1 MEEKSN
7 ASVNK
12 RLYKLLIIILRYTP
26 VVLSINDILHSI
38 LSYYNINCYILSC
51 LGGVSLAF
59 LGILYIISYVFRFC
73 YLYRIPLYFVTL
85 TNLIALYDLYVGI
98 NIGDLQMLRV
108 YLVLFGISMISFIY
122 LKVKKKCWS
131 LNKNFVTEIHESKFE
146 HLSDCAEQ
154 IVKHGKKLMHCLSEL
169 ESKSGEH
176 YMERYGKRRRGGM
189 RDSDYDDEDYPRY
202 YWYESSFGYV
212 WRYAKVY
219 A

>member
-1 MEEKSN
+1 MGRKKPNVPRAGVKRGGKSN

-122 LKVKKKCWS
+122 LKVKRNVEVY
-131 LNKNFVTEIHESKFE
+131 NKNFVTEIH
-146 HLSDCAEQ
+146 
-154 IVKHGKKLMHCLSEL
+154 
-169 ESKSGEH
+169 
-176 YMERYGKRRRGGM
+176 R
-189 RDSDYDDEDYPRY
+189 
-202 YWYESSFGYV
+202 
-212 WRYAKVY
+212 
-219 A
+219 

>member
-1 MEEKSN
+1 MYQEPELNVEEKSN

-26 VVLSINDILHSI
+26 VVLSMNDILHSI
-38 LSYYNINCYILSC
+38 LSYYNINCSILSC

-122 LKVKKKCWS
+122 LKVKKKC
-131 LNKNFVTEIHESKFE
+131 
-146 HLSDCAEQ
+146 
-154 IVKHGKKLMHCLSEL
+154 
-169 ESKSGEH
+169 
-176 YMERYGKRRRGGM
+176 
-189 RDSDYDDEDYPRY
+189 
-202 YWYESSFGYV
+202 
-212 WRYAKVY
+212 
-219 A
+219 